1 MFAMR
6 SACAPACT
14 SFVAPGA
21 TLREVSSRAR
31 RGALAPRRA
40 LTPDKEDLY
49 FTLGVSP
56 GASQEAVKRAYKRL
70 AKQFHPDVCDAPDA
84 EAKFNAVRSA
94 YETLVAERGNLD
106 NVGTE
111 EWRAKWSAQLRQMR
125 DVEQGRAKVNVR
137 RRRVVRARG
146 VETDETRAEV
156 DDQPVTAA
164 SPETRRAAEELERA
178 LDDGDDAS
186 EDEATWQR
194 EQEMRWAVN
203 AQLSNLKDRTRRRR
217 RVAPPQRERSWSPS
231 RTCARPATAASG
243 TTPCSRKSRREPLA
257 RDGGVRAGVRSEGWS
272 IAIAVVSFVCL
283 VISSE
288 LPHRATRAGEAHDM
302 YANLARANTCAAF
315 FTPAR
320 WNPSDIS
327 LPPPRRRLGDLPDV
341 DDVVEEDSP
350 SG

>member
-21 TLREVSSRAR
+21 TRREVSSRAR

-94 YETLVAERGNLD
+94 YETLVAERGNLN

-125 DVEQGRAKVNVR
+125 DVDQGRAKVNVR

-186 EDEATWQR
+186 DDEATWQR

-217 RVAPPQRERSWSPS
+217 RVAPPQKGTFVEPF
-231 RTCARPATAASG
+231 ADVRPTS
-243 TTPCSRKSRREPLA
+243 
-257 RDGGVRAGVRSEGWS
+257 
-272 IAIAVVSFVCL
+272 
-283 VISSE
+283 
-288 LPHRATRAGEAHDM
+288 HDDE
-302 YANLARANTCAAF
+302 
-315 FTPAR
+315 
-320 WNPSDIS
+320 WNHT
-327 LPPPRRRLGDLPDV
+327 V
-341 DDVVEEDSP
+341 Q
-350 SG
+350 

>member
-111 EWRAKWSAQLRQMR
+111 EWRAKWSAQLRRMR
-125 DVEQGRAKVNVR
+125 GVEQGRAKVNVR

-146 VETDETRAEV
+146 GR
-156 DDQPVTAA
+156 
-164 SPETRRAAEELERA
+164 
-178 LDDGDDAS
+178 DGRDAS
-186 EDEATWQR
+186 GGGRSTRHRRVPRDASRGGGTGARARRRRRRERGRGATWQR

-217 RVAPPQRERSWSPS
+217 RVAPPQKGTFVEPF
-231 RTCARPATAASG
+231 ADVRPTS
-243 TTPCSRKSRREPLA
+243 
-257 RDGGVRAGVRSEGWS
+257 
-272 IAIAVVSFVCL
+272 
-283 VISSE
+283 
-288 LPHRATRAGEAHDM
+288 HDDE
-302 YANLARANTCAAF
+302 
-315 FTPAR
+315 
-320 WNPSDIS
+320 WNHT
-327 LPPPRRRLGDLPDV
+327 V
-341 DDVVEEDSP
+341 Q
-350 SG
+350 

>member
-146 VETDETRAEV
+146 VETTRRERKWTINLSPPRPPRRVARRRNWSARSTTATTRA
-156 DDQPVTAA
+156 
-164 SPETRRAAEELERA
+164 
-178 LDDGDDAS
+178 
-186 EDEATWQR
+186 
-194 EQEMRWAVN
+194 
-203 AQLSNLKDRTRRRR
+203 RTRRRGNANR
-217 RVAPPQRERSWSPS
+217 R
-231 RTCARPATAASG
+231 C
-243 TTPCSRKSRREPLA
+243 
-257 RDGGVRAGVRSEGWS
+257 DGR
-272 IAIAVVSFVCL
+272 
-283 VISSE
+283 
-288 LPHRATRAGEAHDM
+288 
-302 YANLARANTCAAF
+302 
-315 FTPAR
+315 
-320 WNPSDIS
+320 
-327 LPPPRRRLGDLPDV
+327 
-341 DDVVEEDSP
+341 
-350 SG
+350 

>member
-1 MFAMR
+1 MKHSWPRWPTAYRHRHCRARPRARDDPNVRDAIGVRPRVHF
-6 SACAPACT
+6 
-14 SFVAPGA
+14 
-21 TLREVSSRAR
+21 LRRTGRDLARGFSRAR

-56 GASQEAVKRAYKRL
+56 GASREAVKRAYKRL

-178 LDDGDDAS
+178 RSTTATTRARTSDVATRTGDAMGG
-186 EDEATWQR
+186 ERA
-194 EQEMRWAVN
+194 
-203 AQLSNLKDRTRRRR
+203 AQQPEGPDPSQTPRRAAAKGNVRGALRGRAPDQPRR
-217 RVAPPQRERSWSPS
+217 RVE
-231 RTCARPATAASG
+231 
-243 TTPCSRKSRREPLA
+243 
-257 RDGGVRAGVRSEGWS
+257 
-272 IAIAVVSFVCL
+272 
-283 VISSE
+283 
-288 LPHRATRAGEAHDM
+288 PHRAVESRDASLSRGTR
-302 YANLARANTCAAF
+302 R
-315 FTPAR
+315 
-320 WNPSDIS
+320 S
-327 LPPPRRRLGDLPDV
+327 RRGSFRGIV
-341 DDVVEEDSP
+341 DRDRGRVVCVSRHQQ
-350 SG
+350 